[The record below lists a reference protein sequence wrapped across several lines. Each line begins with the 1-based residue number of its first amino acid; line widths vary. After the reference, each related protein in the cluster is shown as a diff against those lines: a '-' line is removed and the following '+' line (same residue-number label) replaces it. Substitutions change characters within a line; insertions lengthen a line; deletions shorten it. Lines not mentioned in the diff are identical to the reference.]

1 MKKLLA
7 TILALVMALG
17 LCSVSWADNDV
28 YTYEDGKLKKNDEV
42 MTDAEVKAF
51 SGVNVIGFKDHD
63 TKVYATVEEAY
74 NELSKLTT
82 EAVGKEGAVA
92 DDKVTGLYSQIKDKH
107 ISIQWNIWGEQTLPT
122 GYTLSLGREQGYL
135 GGYYLRDLTVEG
147 QNDAAQ
153 LTASTITVPWSYQ
166 YASNDDESVILSISD
181 LKLLDSDENG
191 IKIARN
197 GKGLGGTF
205 TFNLDNCKVDG
216 GFNMSG
222 AYQGNSVWN
231 ISNNT
236 FTCRAGGYTTYPLML
251 NGTAEG
257 DAGNNE
263 RKTVLNFTG
272 NTVSGYVRGL
282 NFNAYAGDLVVTGNK
297 ITPGAGYSAV
307 QVTCCDTALIEGN
320 EIHLN
325 GGNVLTIHESF
336 ANRGTGKSAKI
347 TVKNNIIDG
356 SGYAVYDD
364 VTASGKAYGEGVS
377 EANVKLVWQNNPCAT
392 MKTDT
397 GIKGSDVKATAPAI
411 AQIVSAGSTPS
422 TGGYY
427 YHPTTDTKADET
439 KGSPKTFDAGV
450 GIYAVTAV
458 LSVTG
463 MAWTAKKRH

>member
-17 LCSVSWADNDV
+17 LCSISWAEDN
-28 YTYEDGKLKKNDEV
+28 YTYENGELKKNGTA
-42 MTDAEVKAF
+42 MTADEVKAF
-51 SGVNVIGFKDHD
+51 SGVNVIGFKGHD
-63 TKVYATVEEAY
+63 TKVYTTVEEAY
-74 NELSKLTT
+74 NELSTLTIG
-82 EAVGKEGAVA
+82 AVGKEGVVA
-92 DDKVTGLYSQIKDKH
+92 DDSKVTGLYSQINDKY
-107 ISIQWNIWGEQTLPT
+107 ISIQWNIWGQQTLPT
-122 GYTLSLGREQGYL
+122 GYTLSLGRKQGYL
-135 GGYYLRDLTVEG
+135 GQYYLRNLTVEG
-147 QNDAAQ
+147 KNDAAQ
-153 LTASTITVPWSYQ
+153 LTASTITVPWSFQ
-166 YASNDDESVILSISD
+166 YVSNDIESVILSISN
-181 LKLLDSDENG
+181 LKLQDSDING
-191 IKIARN
+191 IQIARN
-197 GKGLGGTF
+197 GTGLGGTF
-205 TFNLDNCKVDG
+205 TFNLNNCKVDG

-231 ISNNT
+231 ISGNT
-236 FTCRAGGYTTYPLML
+236 FICRSGGYPTYPLML
-251 NGTAEG
+251 NGTAKS
-257 DAGNNE
+257 DAGNE

-272 NTVSGYVRGL
+272 NTVSGYIRGL
-282 NFNAYAGDLVVTGNK
+282 NFNAYAGELVVTGNE

-307 QVTCCDTALIEGN
+307 QVSCCDTALIEGN
-320 EIHLN
+320 KIHLN

-336 ANRGTGKSAKI
+336 VNRDAEGPAEI
-347 TVKNNIIDG
+347 TVKNNTIDG

-364 VTASGKAYGEGVS
+364 VTASGKAYGEG
-377 EANVKLVWQNNPCAT
+377 ETDANVKLVWENNPCAT

-397 GIKGSDVKATAPAI
+397 GIKGGAVKATAPAI

-463 MAWTAKKRH
+463 MAWVGKKRH

>member
-17 LCSVSWADNDV
+17 LCSVSWAEDV
-28 YTYEDGKLKKNDEV
+28 YTYENGELKKNGTAMTADEV
-42 MTDAEVKAF
+42 KVF
-51 SGVNVIGFKDHD
+51 SGVNVIGFKNHD
-63 TKVYATVEEAY
+63 TRVYATVEEAY
-74 NELSKLTT
+74 NELSSLTIG
-82 EAVGKEGAVA
+82 AVGKEGVVA
-92 DDKVTGLYSQIKDKH
+92 DDSKVTGLYSRIDDQY
-107 ISIQWNIWGEQTLPT
+107 ISIQWNIWGQQTLPT

-135 GGYYLRDLTVEG
+135 GSYYLRNLTVNG
-147 QNDAAQ
+147 KNDAAQ

-166 YASNDDESVILSISD
+166 YASDDIESVILSISN
-181 LKLLDSDENG
+181 LKLLDSDTNG
-191 IKIARN
+191 IQIARI
-197 GKGLGGTF
+197 GIGLGGTF
-205 TFNLDNCKVDG
+205 TFNLNNCKVDG

-222 AYQGNSVWN
+222 AYQGDSVWN
-231 ISNNT
+231 ISDNT
-236 FTCRAGGYTTYPLML
+236 FTCRTGGYPTYPLML
-251 NGTAEG
+251 NGTAKS
-257 DAGNNE
+257 DAEKG

-272 NTVSGYVRGL
+272 NTVSGYARGL
-282 NFNAYAGDLVVTGNK
+282 NFNAYAGDLVVTGNE

-307 QVTCCDTALIEGN
+307 QVSCCDTARIEGN
-320 EIHLN
+320 KIHLN

-336 ANRGTGKSAKI
+336 VNRDAEGPAEI
-347 TVKNNIIDG
+347 TVKNNTIDG

-364 VTASGKAYGEGVS
+364 VTASGKAYGEG
-377 EANVKLVWQNNPCAT
+377 ETDANVKLVWQNNPCAT

-397 GIKGSDVKATAPAI
+397 GIKGGAVKATAPAI
-411 AQIVSAGSTPS
+411 AQIVSAGSTSS

-463 MAWTAKKRH
+463 MAWVGKKRH